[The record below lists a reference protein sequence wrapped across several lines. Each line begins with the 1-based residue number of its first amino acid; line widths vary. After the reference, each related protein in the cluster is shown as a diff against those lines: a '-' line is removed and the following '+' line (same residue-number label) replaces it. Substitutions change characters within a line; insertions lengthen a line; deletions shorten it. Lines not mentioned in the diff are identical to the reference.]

1 MIQVKEGNG
10 RLRPG
15 VDTESIIKDI
25 FNNQDRNADGK
36 IVEDELKEQVEEPVR
51 RDEL

>member
-1 MIQVKEGNG
+1 MIQVKEGRG

-15 VDTESIIKDI
+15 FDADTIIKGM
-25 FNNQDRNADGK
+25 FNNQDRNGDGK
-36 IVEDELKEQVEEPVR
+36 IVEVELHEESEVR